1 MDWVDIVVSILSG
14 LAVTIPLVVELVK
27 YVQKAI
33 QEKNWNNLL
42 KMVMDLMAQAEKNF
56 DNGADRR
63 EWVINMVMQSANTI
77 NYPMDEEALGKLID
91 SLCDLTKQV
100 NIAVQG

>member
-63 EWVINMVMQSANTI
+63 EWVIKMVMQSANTI